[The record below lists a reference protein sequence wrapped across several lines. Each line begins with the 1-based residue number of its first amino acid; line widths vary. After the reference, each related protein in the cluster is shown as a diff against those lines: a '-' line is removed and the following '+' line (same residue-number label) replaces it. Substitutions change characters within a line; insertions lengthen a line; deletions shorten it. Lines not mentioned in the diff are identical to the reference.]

1 MKKVKAGVSDL
12 VHRATPDLLAHA
24 LALTQ
29 SDPDSDARQQ
39 LIWELHRRASPDIFE
54 AAVGLS
60 DRPDPAA
67 RILAADLLGQL
78 GALEYRGTGQARK
91 FTDASM
97 PILRRLLE
105 DREDQVVAAAIAAI
119 GQHYRNA
126 LIAEVPSLASH
137 QSLQVRL
144 SAAMNL
150 RTGRRGLEDST
161 ATSMLIQLSEDRD
174 ESVRDWATF
183 SLGSIDG
190 VDTPV
195 IREALY
201 RRLTD
206 SDFDTRSEAMAGLAE
221 RKDQRVIPFI
231 AEALASETVGSVA
244 VEAAGVIGSPQLLPR
259 LLELRSWWDVDT
271 KLLETAIRNCGGPS
285 DDTESRCDHREA

>member
-1 MKKVKAGVSDL
+1 MSDL
-12 VHRATPDLLAHA
+12 EHRPTSELLAEA
-24 LALTQ
+24 LALAQ
-29 SDPDSDARQQ
+29 SDPDSDARQP

-54 AAVGLS
+54 AAEGLS
-60 DRPDPAA
+60 RRPDPAA
-67 RILAADLLGQL
+67 RIVAADVLGQL
-78 GALEYRGTGQARK
+78 GPLEYRGTEQVRP

-97 PILRRLLE
+97 PILRRMLE
-105 DREDQVVAAAIAAI
+105 DREERVVAAAIAAI
-119 GQHYRNA
+119 GQHYRKA

-137 QSLQVRL
+137 QSLRVRL

-150 RTGRRGLEDST
+150 HTGRAGSGDST
-161 ATSMLIQLSEDRD
+161 AIGMLIRLSEDKD

-190 VDTPV
+190 VDIPV

-244 VEAAGVIGSPQLLPR
+244 VEAAGVIGSPQLLPM

-271 KLLETAIRNCGGPS
+271 KLLETAIRNCGGV
-285 DDTESRCDHREA
+285 ER